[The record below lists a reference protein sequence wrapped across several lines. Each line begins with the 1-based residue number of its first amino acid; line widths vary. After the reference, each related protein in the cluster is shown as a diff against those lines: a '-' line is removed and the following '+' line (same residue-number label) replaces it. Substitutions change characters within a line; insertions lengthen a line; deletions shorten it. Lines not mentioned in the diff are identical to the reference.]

1 MSKDGQ
7 VSRAKQDLA
16 RSLKVDQDTISLKS
30 VTSTQWPDA
39 SLGLKKGGNSFA
51 MVMIDGYIIDLEN
64 GGRVYRYHADE
75 DSRVERAS

>member
-16 RSLKVDQDTISLKS
+16 RSLKVDQGQISLKS
-30 VTSTQWPDA
+30 ATATQWPDA
-39 SLGLKKGGNSFA
+39 SLGLKKNGGSFA
-51 MVMIDGYIIDLEN
+51 MVMIDGYIIDLAN

>member
-16 RSLKVDQDTISLKS
+16 RALKVDQDQISVKS
-30 VTSTQWPDA
+30 AASTQWPDA
-39 SLGLKKGGNSFA
+39 SLGLKKGGGSFA
-51 MVMIDGYIIDLEN
+51 MIMIDGYIIDLEH

-75 DSRVERAS
+75 GSRVERAW

>member
-16 RSLKVDQDTISLKS
+16 KALKVDQSQISVNS
-30 VTSTQWPDA
+30 VASTQWPDA
-39 SLGLKKGGNSFA
+39 SLGLKKNGGSYA
-51 MVMIDGYIIDLEN
+51 MVLIDGYIIELEA
-64 GGRVYRYHADE
+64 GGKRYRYHADE